1 MNQRQLTRPLL
12 AILAL
17 IFVSGELKNQQ
28 LPISSRAATA
38 PFAASTTN
46 AQYKIDSAQSK
57 FIVRAFTGGLLSAFA
72 GHDHTVAI
80 REFSG
85 VTDFTYGTVE
95 PASLAITIKAGSLA
109 ITDKVSEKDK
119 QAIEATMRDEVL
131 QVSNFPE
138 ISFKSTS
145 ISASKTA
152 EAQYQA
158 RINGDITLRGVTK
171 PLLIT
176 ARLEF
181 GNNSLRAQGGFN
193 LKQTSFGIK
202 PVSVA
207 GGTVKVKDEL
217 KFTFDIVAHP

>member
-1 MNQRQLTRPLL
+1 MSSRLLL
-12 AILAL
+12 ATLAL
-17 IFVSGELKNQQ
+17 VLGAGEVTHQGLPVST
-28 LPISSRAATA
+28 RAATA
-38 PFAASTTN
+38 AIEASATG
-46 AQYKIDSAQSK
+46 AQYKIDSSQSK
-57 FIVRAFTGGLLSAFA
+57 FIVRAFTGGLLSAIA

-95 PASLAITIKAGSLA
+95 PASLSMTIRAGSLTV
-109 ITDKVSEKDK
+109 TDKVSEKDK
-119 QAIEATMRDEVL
+119 QTIETTMRDEVL

-138 ISFKSTS
+138 INFKSTS
-145 ISASKTA
+145 VSASKTGD
-152 EAQYQA
+152 AQYQA
-158 RINGDITLRGVTK
+158 RITGDITLRGVTK
-171 PLLIT
+171 PVLIT

-181 GNNSLRAQGGFN
+181 GNNFLRAQGGFN